1 MGFIES
7 IINLTYHLNFQK
19 NEITNKYPLHYVIE
33 SQCPDNLNAF
43 LRNYN
48 PSQINVKYY
57 HKNCLHILMDML
69 TADNYDNIS
78 ECFKICLI
86 NGCDPN
92 LPNEKSRTPFFM
104 LLKKQKELKDKNE
117 LIDFCLLNAS
127 IDVYTYKSAE
137 MIKMMESQ
145 NRDLPEKSTH
155 IINAD
160 FMLSLLRAR
169 KQTEFES
176 NFKAFKETS
185 TSKQVKKE
193 DGENVDNNFMEHC
206 SNFLDVAVT
215 CGLANIVELLVSNDV
230 DVNKIRA
237 DGGNNVSP
245 PAFKACSY
253 GYSDVLELLLK
264 NPELKFERN
273 TKVHRTLLHEVCM
286 HLGTQERDACNY
298 LKCFNL
304 LIEDPRCDINAQD
317 YQGNT
322 ALHYAVRN
330 KSDVATL
337 ALLKKSAYI
346 GTENMFKEIAIDEI
360 NCNVLGRFLDDC
372 ITTNTQRMGDEEHE
386 INIDYTFLM
395 APKVRN
401 VALNNVTENTFA
413 EEIGPLSYIAKS
425 SDLKP
430 LIKHPVLSSYLYLK
444 WQKLSFLFYANLLVF
459 SIFLVSF
466 ITYIVLC
473 QSIEEDKKNDS
484 AAYSFFYNVSFLG
497 IIILTLR
504 EVFQCLLSVK
514 HYFLDPVNWFEIV
527 LISLSWIVLLGA
539 DLPEI
544 RVLRGVTILLV
555 ATEFLQLVGTLPIL
569 SVSTHMVILK
579 KVSVT
584 FLKSIAL
591 YSILLFAFALC
602 FYTMFGGTPDSNNNA
617 TETVSN
623 NNATETASP
632 STDNGCKSNNDDAD
646 GDEFNSFSYPGIAII
661 KTFVMLTGEFDA
673 SALNL
678 NNPSYCIIFVM
689 FVFLITIVLFNLL
702 NALAIS
708 DTQIIKND
716 AELTDLTQRIAV
728 LACYERIIF
737 TNSSRSL

>member
-1 MGFIES
+1 
-7 IINLTYHLNFQK
+7 
-19 NEITNKYPLHYVIE
+19 
-33 SQCPDNLNAF
+33 
-43 LRNYN
+43 
-48 PSQINVKYY
+48 
-57 HKNCLHILMDML
+57 MDML
-69 TADNYDNIS
+69 TIDNYDNIS

-104 LLKKQKELKDKNE
+104 LLKEQKKMKDKNE

-145 NRDLPEKSTH
+145 NRTLPEKSTH
-155 IINAD
+155 TIDAD
-160 FMLSLLRAR
+160 FMMSLLRAR

-176 NFKAFKETS
+176 NFKAFKETA
-185 TSKQVKKE
+185 TSEQAKKE

-215 CGLANIVELLVSNDV
+215 CGLANIVELLISNDV
-230 DVNKIRA
+230 DVNTSRV
-237 DGGNNVSP
+237 DSGNHVNP

-253 GYSDVLELLLK
+253 GYSDILELLLK
-264 NPELKFERN
+264 NPELKFQRDMS
-273 TKVHRTLLHEVCM
+273 VRRTLLHEVCM
-286 HLGTQERDACNY
+286 HLNTQEKDNSDY

-346 GTENMFKEIAIDEI
+346 GTQNMFHEVAIDEI

-372 ITTNTQRMGDEEHE
+372 ITTNTQNRMGDEEHE

-401 VALNNVTENTFA
+401 VAVNDVTENTFA
-413 EEIGPLSYIAKS
+413 EEIAPLSYISNS
-425 SDLKP
+425 SDLRP

-473 QSIEEDKKNDS
+473 QSIPEENKSDS
-484 AAYSFFYNVSFLG
+484 SAYSFFFNVSFLG
-497 IIILTLR
+497 IIILTTR
-504 EVFQCLLSVK
+504 EIFQCFLSFK
-514 HYFLDPVNWFEIV
+514 HYFMDLVNWFEIV
-527 LISLSWIVLLGA
+527 LICLAWIVLLGPN
-539 DLPEI
+539 LPEDTTRI
-544 RVLRGVTILLV
+544 LRAVTILFV

-602 FYTMFGGTPDSNNNA
+602 FYTMFGGTP
-617 TETVSN
+617 ESN

-632 STDNGCKSNNDDAD
+632 ATDGNGCKTNNDDEAA
-646 GDEFNSFSYPGIAII
+646 DEFNSFGYPGIAII

-673 SALNL
+673 SSLNL
-678 NNPSYCIIFVM
+678 NNASYCIIFVM

>member
-1 MGFIES
+1 
-7 IINLTYHLNFQK
+7 
-19 NEITNKYPLHYVIE
+19 
-33 SQCPDNLNAF
+33 
-43 LRNYN
+43 
-48 PSQINVKYY
+48 
-57 HKNCLHILMDML
+57 MDML
-69 TADNYDNIS
+69 THDNYDNIS

-92 LPNEKSRTPFFM
+92 LPNEKSCTPFFM
-104 LLKKQKELKDKNE
+104 LLKKQKELKNKNE

-145 NRDLPEKSTH
+145 KIQLPEKSTH

-176 NFKAFKETS
+176 NFKAFKESS
-185 TSKQVKKE
+185 TSKQAKQ
-193 DGENVDNNFMEHC
+193 DNSFMEHC

-215 CGLANIVELLVSNDV
+215 CGLSNIVELLVSNDV
-230 DVNKIRA
+230 DVNKIRV
-237 DGGNNVSP
+237 DGGNNVNP

-253 GYSDVLELLLK
+253 GYSDCLKLLLK
-264 NPELKFERN
+264 NPELKFERS

-298 LKCFNL
+298 LECFNL
-304 LIEDPRCDINAQD
+304 LIEDPRCDIHAQD

-337 ALLKKSAYI
+337 TLLKKSAYI
-346 GTENMFKEIAIDEI
+346 GTENTLKEIAIDEI
-360 NCNVLGRFLDDC
+360 NSNVLGRFLDDC

-401 VALNNVTENTFA
+401 VAFNNVTESTFA

-425 SDLKP
+425 SDLRP

-444 WQKLSFLFYANLLVF
+444 WQKLSILFYVNLLVF

-473 QSIEEDKKNDS
+473 QSIDEENKKDS
-484 AAYSFFYNVSFLG
+484 YAYSFFYKVSFLG

-504 EVFQCLLSVK
+504 EIFQCLLSVK

-527 LISLSWIVLLGA
+527 LIILSWIVLLGA
-539 DLPEI
+539 NLPEI
-544 RVLRGVTILLV
+544 RILRGVTILLV

-602 FYTMFGGTPDSNNNA
+602 FYTTFGGTPDSNNNA
-617 TETVSN
+617 TETK
-623 NNATETASP
+623 T
-632 STDNGCKSNNDDAD
+632 NNDDEDA
-646 GDEFNSFSYPGIAII
+646 DEFNRFSDPGIAII

-678 NNPSYCIIFVM
+678 SSPSHCIIFVM

>member
-1 MGFIES
+1 M
-7 IINLTYHLNFQK
+7 
-19 NEITNKYPLHYVIE
+19 HYVIE
-33 SQCPDNLNAF
+33 SQCPENLNAF

-69 TADNYDNIS
+69 TIDNYNNIS

-117 LIDFCLLNAS
+117 LIDFCLLNAT

-145 NRDLPEKSTH
+145 NRELPEKSTH
-155 IINAD
+155 VIDAD

-185 TSKQVKKE
+185 TSKQIKKE
-193 DGENVDNNFMEHC
+193 HDENVDNNFMEHC
-206 SNFLDVAVT
+206 SSFLEVAVT
-215 CGLANIVELLVSNDV
+215 CGLANVVELLISNDV
-230 DVNKIRA
+230 DVNKSRI
-237 DGGNNVSP
+237 DGGNNVNP
-245 PAFKACSY
+245 PAFRACSY
-253 GYSDVLELLLK
+253 GYSDILELLLK
-264 NPELKFERN
+264 KPELKFQRDMS
-273 TKVHRTLLHEVCM
+273 VRRTLLHEVCM
-286 HLGTQERDACNY
+286 HLGTQERDALKCNY

-304 LIEDPRCDINAQD
+304 LIDDPRCDINAQD

-346 GTENMFKEIAIDEI
+346 GTHNMFNEIAIDEI
-360 NCNVLGRFLDDC
+360 NSNVLGRFLDDC

-401 VALNNVTENTFA
+401 VALNDVTEKTFA
-413 EEIGPLSYIAKS
+413 EEIAPLSYIAKS
-425 SDLKP
+425 SDLRP

-444 WQKLSFLFYANLLVF
+444 WQKLSFLFYTNLLVF

-473 QSIEEDKKNDS
+473 QSIEEENKQDS
-484 AAYSFFYNVSFLG
+484 SAYSFFYNVSFLG

-504 EVFQCLLSVK
+504 EIFQCFLSFK

-527 LISLSWIVLLGA
+527 LICLAWIVLLGTN
-539 DLPEI
+539 LPEESTRII
-544 RVLRGVTILLV
+544 RAVTILFV

-602 FYTMFGGTPDSNNNA
+602 FYTMFGGTPKTNNNGTA
-617 TETVSN
+617 
-623 NNATETASP
+623 TASS
-632 STDNGCKSNNDDAD
+632 STDNGCKTNNDDAD
-646 GDEFNSFSYPGIAII
+646 ADEFNNFGYPGIAII

-673 SALNL
+673 SSLDL
-678 NNPSYCIIFVM
+678 NNASYCIIFVM

-737 TNSSRSL
+737 NNSSRSL